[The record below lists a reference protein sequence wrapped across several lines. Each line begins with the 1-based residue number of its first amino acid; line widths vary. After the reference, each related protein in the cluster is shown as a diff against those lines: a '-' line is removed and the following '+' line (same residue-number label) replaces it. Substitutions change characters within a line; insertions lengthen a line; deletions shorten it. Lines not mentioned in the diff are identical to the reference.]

1 MVGVSVGIKCNF
13 LVLFGVGNSMMIQ
26 QSYRQSMNL
35 NLIIFISIL
44 TVLTSCKGLTNTH
57 LHNSDKLNESFATG
71 DTVRE
76 LSNNIMVIYQDKKDN
91 YWFGSWQDGLYKYD
105 GKSIIHFTTKDGL
118 SSNRIEEIKED
129 KQGNIYFNSSKG
141 IIKYNGYNFSIL
153 QETIGDIEKW
163 SLTAN
168 DIWFKNFTEAQ
179 FVYRFDGTILHK
191 LKLPKIKI
199 GEEWIQKNPNSSRP
213 YSIYCT
219 YKDSK
224 GNIWFGT
231 AALGAFRYDGSKFD
245 WITESDV
252 NELHYGPSNGVRSI
266 IEDKDGYFW
275 FNTEYKY
282 DIYNKPSSTKNDKD
296 STIFYNRI
304 KSIGCLDGKKDGDLN
319 EYLSIIKDN
328 NNNLWIAI
336 YLNGVWNVEGE
347 SITHYPIQVDDKN
360 IPVFCLFKDNKGDIW
375 LGTHEN
381 GAFKFNGQTFE
392 KFTL

>member
-1 MVGVSVGIKCNF
+1 MKFNIT
-13 LVLFGVGNSMMIQ
+13 
-26 QSYRQSMNL
+26 
-35 NLIIFISIL
+35 IFISIL
-44 TVLTSCKGLTNTH
+44 TLLTSCNGQTNTQKISSEKPTEP
-57 LHNSDKLNESFATG
+57 LVTG

-76 LSNNIMVIYQDKKDN
+76 LSNNIMVIYQDKKNN

-105 GKSIIHFTTKDGL
+105 GKLIIHFTSKHGL
-118 SSNRIEEIKED
+118 PSNRVEEIKED
-129 KQGNIYFNSSKG
+129 NQGNIYFNTSKG

-163 SLTAN
+163 GLSVN
-168 DIWFKNFTEAQ
+168 DIWFKNFTDAQ
-179 FVYRFDGTILHK
+179 FVYRYDGTILHK

-199 GEEWIQKNPNSSRP
+199 GEEWIQKNPTSPNP

-219 YKDSK
+219 YKDSN

-231 AALGAFRYDGSKFD
+231 AVLGAFRYDGSKFD

-266 IEDKDGYFW
+266 VEDKDGYFW

-282 DIYNKPSSTKNDKD
+282 DIYNKLYSTKSVKD
-296 STIFYNRI
+296 STLFYDRI

-319 EYLSIIKDN
+319 EYLSIIRDKN
-328 NNNLWIAI
+328 NSLWIAI
-336 YLNGVWNVEGE
+336 YLNGVWKVDGENVK
-347 SITHYPIQVDDKN
+347 HYPIQVDGKN
-360 IPVFCLFKDNKGDIW
+360 IPIFYLFTDNKGDIW

-381 GAFKFNGQTFE
+381 GAFKFNGQAFE
-392 KFTL
+392 KFIL